1 MKERLDVLLV
11 KRNLAESREKAKA
24 IIMSGNVFVEDQRED
39 KAGTTFPEDVKI
51 EVRGHVMP
59 YVSRGGLKLEKAIK
73 NFDVSVEGKVCTDVG
88 SSTGGFTD
96 CMLQNGAVKVFAIDV
111 GRGQLDWKLRQDPRV
126 VCMEKTNIRYV
137 TPEDIGE
144 PVDFSSIDVSFI
156 SLTKVLEPI
165 RDYLTEDGEIVAL
178 IKPQFEA
185 GREKVGKKGVVREKS
200 THHEVI
206 EKVTSYAASIGFD
219 ILEIEFSPIK
229 GPEGN
234 IEYLIFI
241 QKEEQPEAY
250 ESEQAA
256 EAALENAGI
265 GADELDLIIV
275 ATVSADTY
283 VPSTS
288 CSVQGAIGA
297 IRATCFDINAACSG
311 FLFALNTAYA
321 YIEMGMAKTVLV
333 AGAETLSREVDWS
346 DRGSC
351 ILFGDGSG
359 AAIVQKDDSNVGGL
373 IASVTGSDGTQ
384 GDVLTCKGRGIQNP
398 FHNSKRK
405 KDYIRMDGQAVFRF
419 AVTMVPRCVKQIL
432 KKTETDVDDI
442 KFFVLHQANVRIL
455 ELIAK
460 RLKVDIDKFPMNLD
474 RYGNTSS
481 ASIPILLDE
490 LNRNH
495 LLERGDKI
503 ILSGFGG
510 GLTWGAMLIEW

>member
-1 MKERLDVLLV
+1 MTTIDKWRSKALYYTMFEFRIKGKCYVSQNYRNRQLPSKKVADNNFLSTIVDTDDEWIRQRTGIKERHLSNG
-11 KRNLAESREKAKA
+11 KE
-24 IIMSGNVFVEDQRED
+24 
-39 KAGTTFPEDVKI
+39 GTTY
-51 EVRGHVMP
+51 M
-59 YVSRGGLKLEKAIK
+59 
-73 NFDVSVEGKVCTDVG
+73 
-88 SSTGGFTD
+88 
-96 CMLQNGAVKVFAIDV
+96 
-111 GRGQLDWKLRQDPRV
+111 
-126 VCMEKTNIRYV
+126 
-137 TPEDIGE
+137 
-144 PVDFSSIDVSFI
+144 
-156 SLTKVLEPI
+156 
-165 RDYLTEDGEIVAL
+165 
-178 IKPQFEA
+178 
-185 GREKVGKKGVVREKS
+185 
-200 THHEVI
+200 
-206 EKVTSYAASIGFD
+206 AAH
-219 ILEIEFSPIK
+219 
-229 GPEGN
+229 
-234 IEYLIFI
+234 
-241 QKEEQPEAY
+241 
-250 ESEQAA
+250 AA

-265 GADELDLIIV
+265 GADELDMIIV

-460 RLKVDIDKFPMNLD
+460 QLKVDIDKFPMNLD